1 MIGLDTN
8 VLVRYFA
15 QDDPKQTP
23 VANRIMAGLS
33 KDEPAFISLV
43 TLCELVW
50 VLEDAYQQKK
60 LRILD
65 VLRGLL
71 ESDEIE
77 IENKSVAWAAFGTHR
92 DAALDFS
99 DAIIVESGK
108 DAGCAHT
115 VTFDKLAARTTGFLL
130 AGR

>member
-15 QDDPKQTP
+15 QDDAKQTP
-23 VANRIMAGLS
+23 LANRIMSSLS
-33 KDEPAFISLV
+33 KDEPAFISIV

-50 VLEDAYQQKK
+50 VLEDAYDQKK
-60 LRILD
+60 PRILD

-71 ESDEIE
+71 ESDEME
-77 IENKSVAWAAFGTHR
+77 IENKPVAWAAFATFR

-99 DAIIVESGK
+99 DAIILESGK
-108 DAGCAHT
+108 DTGCVHT
-115 VTFDKLAARTTGFLL
+115 VTFDKLAARTPGFVLL
-130 AGR
+130 GR